1 MSLVNYELAPSSLQ
15 DESTRP
21 DIWYILIIP
30 GFGIVSHVISA
41 FAGKPIFGYL
51 GMVCKE
57 SSVAPNS
64 QSSGKRSLLNTSADP
79 NWVSGFVD
87 AEGSL
92 TIRILKGA
100 SNAVGHSC
108 GLAMNIYVESNRHS
122 VVKRV
127 IGSRQRASKTNPAP
141 SKELNPYWVTV
152 EVRTSF
158 EILLNSE
165 DVHRIQPF
173 FGFEQEQASSTQP
186 DYRSLRAIPTREYET
201 SGLYSV

>member
-64 QSSGKRSLLNTSADP
+64 QSSGKRSLLNTSPGNLNVGLHTCSDP
-79 NWVSGFVD
+79 SRIPLPYGP
-87 AEGSL
+87 GSF
-92 TIRILKGA
+92 
-100 SNAVGHSC
+100 
-108 GLAMNIYVESNRHS
+108 
-122 VVKRV
+122 
-127 IGSRQRASKTNPAP
+127 GSPAP
-141 SKELNPYWVTV
+141 IRPKL
-152 EVRTSF
+152 
-158 EILLNSE
+158 
-165 DVHRIQPF
+165 
-173 FGFEQEQASSTQP
+173 G
-186 DYRSLRAIPTREYET
+186 
-201 SGLYSV
+201 